1 MSMLM
6 QKKSPMRSLIPGADV
21 ILMLKPASLFSQLL
35 SKIITVVDFAN
46 LVAKREKGGL
56 TFIFCVFAK
65 RKCKKRR
72 KKGV

>member
-35 SKIITVVDFAN
+35 SEIFTAVDFGN
-46 LVAKREKGGL
+46 LVAKGEKG
-56 TFIFCVFAK
+56 V
-65 RKCKKRR
+65 
-72 KKGV
+72 